1 MYVIDLQ
8 EIAAKSLRET
18 VGSKAYK
25 MSMLIRNG
33 VLVPSG
39 VVLTA
44 DAYNCFLEYNTLNI
58 RNVVKKATKENLL
71 AVSSTIKPQILSARM
86 PEDLKNTLRENM
98 DKIKAPFTS
107 VRSSVIG
114 EEFLDMSST
123 RLHDSFIGIKTTAID
138 KIITSIKRCYASLYN
153 IGALFYRLEKEMEL
167 GGSMGAIIQEMIP
180 SEKSGVI
187 FSSFP
192 AADTLMIEAYA
203 GLGNIGGFSEVKPDT
218 YVVEKVT
225 GHIIDEKIRT
235 KSLVAF
241 LGNEG
246 IGITRKKCEKD
257 ILTRDDIEN
266 LIKTALKLEEIFE
279 APQSIEWAISQ
290 NVLYVLQSRPFD
302 HPSRY
307 ITVDDMYSFS
317 AEPVIEGRI
326 AKPPLIP
333 LSGQEYILLVD
344 SSNPRYVPFLKRAKA
359 VICEVGGIL
368 THFAIVCRELGIPY
382 FVIKDAYT
390 KFDHGEYVKLRV
402 KKDKY
407 RSHRTRPDGWVRI
420 MRYVPAPPE
429 GPVQQNHRKC
439 VQNLPSLF
447 HHNYRLQAEIRKDEL
462 CVESESLKRFTDDVR
477 NDIDTL
483 CKVLESSLNEDY
495 DFSFAV
501 LASLIIDPL
510 FEELTNHTGD
520 LNTAFM
526 LIRGVDPLYFS
537 LKGNE
542 LYLIHFGN
550 GLDKKIDIP
559 SIFRSKKKYLDRKYD
574 KIALNILNSL
584 GDREEKVKK
593 LIKAIKLLESLYER
607 KDRNY

>member
-8 EIAAKSLRET
+8 ESSAKSLRET
-18 VGSKAYK
+18 VGSKAYT

-58 RNVVKKATKENLL
+58 SNVVKKATKENLL

-86 PEDLKNTLRENM
+86 PEELKNMLRENM
-98 DKIKAPFTS
+98 DKIRAPFTS

-114 EEFLDMSST
+114 EKFLDMSST
-123 RLHDSFIGIKTTAID
+123 GLHDSFIGIKTTATD
-138 KIITSIKRCYASLYN
+138 KIITSVKKCYASLYN
-153 IGALFYRLEKEMEL
+153 IEALFYRLEKEMEL
-167 GGSMGAIIQEMIP
+167 EGSMGVIIQEMIP

-192 AADTLMIEAYA
+192 AANTLMIEAYA

-218 YVVEKVT
+218 YIVEKVT
-225 GHIIDEKIRT
+225 GHIIDKKIRT

-246 IGITRKKCEKD
+246 IRIARRKSEKN
-257 ILTRDDIEN
+257 ILTQDDIEN
-266 LIKTALKLEEIFE
+266 LIETALELEEIFG
-279 APQSIEWAISQ
+279 APQSIKWAISQ
-290 NVLYVLQSRPFD
+290 NVLYVLQSRPFS
-302 HPSRY
+302 HPPRY
-307 ITVDDMYSFS
+307 IAVDDMCSFS
-317 AEPVIEGRI
+317 TEPVIEGRI
-326 AKPPLIP
+326 AKPPLTPIP
-333 LSGQEYILLVD
+333 DQKYILLLD

-359 VICEVGGIL
+359 VICGVGGIL

-390 KFDHGEYVKLRV
+390 KFDHGEYVKLRI
-402 KKDKY
+402 KKEKY

-420 MRYVPAPPE
+420 MKYIPVPPE
-429 GPVQQNHRKC
+429 GPVQQNHTEC

-447 HHNYRLQAEIRKDEL
+447 HYNYKLRAEIRKDEL
-462 CVESESLKRFTDDVR
+462 CVASESLKRFTDDVR

-483 CKVLESSLNEDY
+483 CKVLESSVNEDY

-501 LASLIIDPL
+501 LASFMIDPL
-510 FEELTNHTGD
+510 FEELTNYTD

-526 LIRGVDPLYFS
+526 LIRGIDPLYFS

-550 GLDKKIDIP
+550 GLDKRIDIP
-559 SIFRSKKKYLDRKYD
+559 SILRSKKAYLDRKYD
-574 KIALNILNSL
+574 KVTHNILNSL
-584 GDREEKVKK
+584 GDRKQKVKK

-607 KDRNY
+607 KDKNY